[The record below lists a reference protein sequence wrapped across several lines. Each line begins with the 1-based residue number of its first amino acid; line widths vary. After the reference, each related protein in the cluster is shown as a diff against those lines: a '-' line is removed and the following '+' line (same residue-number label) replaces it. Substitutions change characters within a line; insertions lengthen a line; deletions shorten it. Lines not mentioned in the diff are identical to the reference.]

1 MNFFLDLTELLHQME
16 FFNLIF
22 FLDQMGFLNLA
33 FFLNQ
38 IEFLNFIL
46 FLDCLHFEFNI
57 YFLGQIDFLNLT
69 EFSCQNKSR
78 LKFSSKLISH
88 HCVMLRI
95 LRIFL
100 CVVISNLNDDK
111 AMLLMLACFFH
122 NNVEAL

>member
-1 MNFFLDLTELLHQME
+1 ME
-16 FFNLIF
+16 FLNLIF
-22 FLDQMGFLNLA
+22 FLDQTDFL
-33 FFLNQ
+33 FF
-38 IEFLNFIL
+38 ES
-46 FLDCLHFEFNI
+46 NI
-57 YFLGQIDFLNLT
+57 FLGQIDFLDLT